1 MSFCEVVITGL
12 GVVSPLGI
20 GREVVWDRL
29 RAGQSGVRRI
39 PWLADAGFPAPI
51 GGVVEGFDPRAYVP
65 NRKSLKVMARDAQ
78 LAVAAALLAC
88 RDAGIPGAVDPDR
101 LGVILGA
108 DRISNTL
115 ETCEPTYRACY
126 SAGRFD
132 YRRWGAEGLAATFPL
147 TFLMVLPNMAAS
159 HVSIALDARGPSNTV
174 HHGDVSGLLAL
185 IEAARIL
192 QRGTA
197 DVMVA
202 GGTSSQLTPFDWAR
216 HWAMGRLS
224 RPQGEPATAMRPFDA
239 SRDGEV
245 RGEGAAAVVLETAA
259 HAEARRARIL
269 ARVLA
274 WSSAFFPPP
283 SGRPADPGL
292 ARAVRQALHHA
303 RLQPG
308 HIGFISAQGTAT
320 VEDDA
325 REAHALAEAL
335 PGVAV
340 TAFKSYLGNL
350 GAAAGTVETVLAV
363 LALENRCV
371 PATRNFSQPD
381 PHCPVAV
388 SNTPRC
394 LAHSAAVLV
403 GRTSAGQSAA
413 VILAR
418 PEA

>member
-1 MSFCEVVITGL
+1 MAFCEVVITGL
-12 GVVSPLGI
+12 GIVSPLGI
-20 GREVVWDRL
+20 GREAVWERL
-29 RAGQSGVRRI
+29 CAGQSGVRRI
-39 PWLADAGFPAPI
+39 AWLAEAGFPSPI
-51 GGVVEGFDPRAYVP
+51 GGVVEGFDPRSYVP

-78 LAVAAALLAC
+78 LAVAAAVLAC
-88 RDAGIPGAVDPDR
+88 RDAGIAGSVDPER

-126 SAGRFD
+126 SEGRFD

-202 GGTSSQLTPFDWAR
+202 GGTSSQCTPFDFAR

-224 RPQGEPATAMRPFDA
+224 RRDDDPAAAMRPFDA

-245 RGEGAAAVVLETAA
+245 RGEGAAAVVLESAS
-259 HAEARRARIL
+259 HAQARGARIL
-269 ARVLA
+269 ARVA
-274 WSSAFFPPP
+274 GWASAYCPPP
-283 SGRPADPGL
+283 PDRPADFGL
-292 ARAVRQALHHA
+292 TRAVRQALRHA
-303 RLQPG
+303 GLKPG
-308 HIGFISAQGTAT
+308 DIGLVSAQGSAT
-320 VEDDA
+320 LEDDV
-325 REAHALAEAL
+325 REAHALADVLAAT
-335 PGVAV
+335 PV

-350 GAAAGTVETVLAV
+350 GAAAGIAETVLAV

-371 PATRNFSQPD
+371 PATRNYRQPD
-381 PHCPVAV
+381 PRCPVAL
-388 SNTPRC
+388 SNAARP
-394 LAHSAAVLV
+394 LARPAAVLI
-403 GRTSAGQSAA
+403 GRTSIGQSAVA
-413 VILAR
+413 VLAC
-418 PEA
+418 PDA

>member
-1 MSFCEVVITGL
+1 MPFCEVVITGL
-12 GVVSPLGI
+12 GIVSPLGI
-20 GREVVWDRL
+20 GCGEVWERL
-29 RAGQSGVRRI
+29 YAGQSGVQRI
-39 PWLADAGFPAPI
+39 AWLADAGFPAPI
-51 GGVVEGFDPRAYVP
+51 GGVVEGFDPRLFVP

-78 LAVAAALLAC
+78 LAVAAAVLAC
-88 RDAGIPGAVDPDR
+88 RDAGIAERADPDR

-126 SAGRFD
+126 RGGQFD
-132 YRRWGAEGLAATFPL
+132 YRRWAAEGFAATFPL

-159 HVSIALDARGPSNTV
+159 HVSIAMDARGPSNTV

-224 RPQGEPATAMRPFDA
+224 RRQDDPAAAMRPFDA

-259 HAEARRARIL
+259 HAQSRGARIL
-269 ARVLA
+269 ARVLGWA
-274 WSSAFFPPP
+274 SACCPPP
-283 SGRPADPGL
+283 AGQPADPGL
-292 ARAVRQALHHA
+292 AHALRQALDHA

-308 HIGFISAQGTAT
+308 DIGFISAQGAATAD
-320 VEDDA
+320 DDA
-325 REAHALAEAL
+325 REAHALAETL
-335 PGVAV
+335 PGIAV

-363 LALENRCV
+363 LALQHRSV
-371 PATRNFSQPD
+371 PATRNFCQPD
-381 PHCPVAV
+381 PRCPVPV
-388 SNTPRC
+388 SRTPRC
-394 LAHSAAVLV
+394 LARPAAVLV
-403 GRTSAGQSAA
+403 GRTSVGQSAV

-418 PEA
+418 PDA

>member
-12 GVVSPLGI
+12 GIVSPLGI
-20 GREVVWDRL
+20 GCEVVWDRL

-39 PWLADAGFPAPI
+39 AWLAEAGFPAPI
-51 GGVVEGFDPRAYVP
+51 GGVVEGFDPRPYVA

-78 LAVAAALLAC
+78 LAVAAAVLAC
-88 RDAGIPGAVDPDR
+88 RDAAIAGGVDPDR
-101 LGVILGA
+101 LGAILGA

-126 SAGRFD
+126 SGGRFE
-132 YRRWGAEGLAATFPL
+132 YGRWGAEGLAATFPL

-192 QRGTA
+192 QRGAA

-224 RPQGEPATAMRPFDA
+224 RRQDDPQAAMRPFDA
-239 SRDGEV
+239 ARDGEV

-259 HAEARRARIL
+259 HARARGARIL
-269 ARVLA
+269 ARLMA
-274 WSSAFFPPP
+274 WSSAYCPPP
-283 SGRPADPGL
+283 AGRPADRGL
-292 ARAVRQALHHA
+292 ARALRQALDQA
-303 RLQPG
+303 QLQADD
-308 HIGFISAQGTAT
+308 IGFISAQGAAT
-320 VEDDA
+320 IEDDA
-325 REAHALAEAL
+325 REAHALADTL
-335 PGVAV
+335 PGVPV

-350 GAAAGTVETVLAV
+350 GAAAGTVETILAV
-363 LALENRCV
+363 RALETRCV
-371 PATRNFSQPD
+371 PATRNFCRPD
-381 PHCPVAV
+381 PRCPVAV
-388 SNTPRC
+388 SNAPRC
-394 LAHSAAVLV
+394 LSRPAAVLV
-403 GRTSAGQSAA
+403 GRTSLGQSVV
-413 VILAR
+413 VILAS
-418 PEA
+418 PDA